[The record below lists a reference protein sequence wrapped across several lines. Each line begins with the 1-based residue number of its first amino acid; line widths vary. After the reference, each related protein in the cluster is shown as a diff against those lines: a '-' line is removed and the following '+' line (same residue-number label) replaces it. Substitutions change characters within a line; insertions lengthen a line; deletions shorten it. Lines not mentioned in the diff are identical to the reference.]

1 MIARRQFMCLAGAVA
16 SLAGIA
22 PLDTMAQ
29 SNLINA
35 YVGFAPGGPGE
46 VLVRQLAGPMQK
58 ELGKTIVVNNKPGAA
73 GVLAVMAVKGG
84 PTDGSALLYGPPGPF
99 TTFPLVYKKLQY
111 DPAEIE
117 AAARICEFD
126 FALAVKADHPA
137 KTLKEFAEWAKKQ
150 PNGALYGTVALGSI
164 PHFVGYRF
172 GRDVGVKI
180 TAVPYKGAKEIV
192 GDLLG
197 GVLPSGINVT
207 AAFAQEHK
215 AGTLRVLA
223 TSGSK
228 RSSLMPD
235 VPTFAEAG
243 YPDIVAVESFGFFVP
258 KGTSAAVKDK
268 VFQAVKVALTDK
280 GVLGFMGKVGFEPA
294 PATGSEYQAALDDSM
309 NRWGPVIKESKFQ
322 IE

>member
-164 PHFVGYRF
+164 PHSSGTASAGMSASKSPRF
-172 GRDVGVKI
+172 RTRAPRKW
-180 TAVPYKGAKEIV
+180 
-192 GDLLG
+192 
-197 GVLPSGINVT
+197 S
-207 AAFAQEHK
+207 
-215 AGTLRVLA
+215 A
-223 TSGSK
+223 TSSAVSC
-228 RSSLMPD
+228 R
-235 VPTFAEAG
+235 
-243 YPDIVAVESFGFFVP
+243 VAS
-258 KGTSAAVKDK
+258 T
-268 VFQAVKVALTDK
+268 
-280 GVLGFMGKVGFEPA
+280 
-294 PATGSEYQAALDDSM
+294 
-309 NRWGPVIKESKFQ
+309 
-322 IE
+322 